1 MYCLGVIPR
10 GRGQCP
16 AGIRPRGR
24 GWLPAVEHKTYSGC
38 MNSSAHVVPWL
49 TIICFFAGDLHY
61 KPSAT
66 DSAATP
72 GSQEMSQ
79 DESGTRAKHLLLQ
92 LQAQR
97 ARWLSSAAAGVP
109 AMKKFTSSLHFVCYK
124 FAP

>member
-1 MYCLGVIPR
+1 MYGFRTRCSL
-10 GRGQCP
+10 
-16 AGIRPRGR
+16 ADHY
-24 GWLPAVEHKTYSGC
+24 L
-38 MNSSAHVVPWL
+38 
-49 TIICFFAGDLHY
+49 FFIAGDFHY

-66 DSAATP
+66 SEDSAATQ

>member
-1 MYCLGVIPR
+1 MYGFRTRCSL
-10 GRGQCP
+10 
-16 AGIRPRGR
+16 ADHY
-24 GWLPAVEHKTYSGC
+24 LF
-38 MNSSAHVVPWL
+38 
-49 TIICFFAGDLHY
+49 FFAGDFHY
-61 KPSAT
+61 KPSASSE

-97 ARWLSSAAAGVP
+97 ARWLSSAAAAAAGVP

>member
-1 MYCLGVIPR
+1 MYGFHMRCSLADHYLFV
-10 GRGQCP
+10 
-16 AGIRPRGR
+16 
-24 GWLPAVEHKTYSGC
+24 LPVTSTTTSE
-38 MNSSAHVVPWL
+38 
-49 TIICFFAGDLHY
+49 
-61 KPSAT
+61 

-72 GSQEMSQ
+72 GSQVMSQ
-79 DESGTRAKHLLLQ
+79 DESGTWAKHLLLQ